1 MNRETKRRQARQG
14 QIDAEGNPVA
24 QRRQPPNPSAGTRRG
39 GAAGQRDR
47 RAGTG
52 EFLREV
58 RSELKKV
65 AWPTRDE
72 TINYASVVL
81 ISLVVLTGL
90 IFLLDLAFAHSVIF
104 LFKT

>member
-1 MNRETKRRQARQG
+1 MNRETKRRLARQG

-24 QRRQPPNPSAGTRRG
+24 QKRQAPNPSAGTRRPGAGG
-39 GAAGQRDR
+39 GARDR
-47 RAGTG
+47 ASTG

-65 AWPTRDE
+65 AWPTRAE
-72 TINYASVVL
+72 TINYATVVF